1 MLSDYFLL
9 QLDSAFHL
17 RRPYDLMALL
27 EQEWR
32 VRNIDTL
39 YKELVS
45 RKAAIDKQLSSPE
58 SATDLEAHL
67 YAHDPDCLQ
76 AGRPLT
82 DTDLYP
88 SLAGDI
94 QDRIRWD

>member
-1 MLSDYFLL
+1 M
-9 QLDSAFHL
+9 
-17 RRPYDLMALL
+17 
-27 EQEWR
+27 
-32 VRNIDTL
+32 RNIDTL

-45 RKAAIDKQLSSPE
+45 RKAAIDGQWASLE
-58 SATDLEAHL
+58 GATDMEARL
-67 YAHDPDCLQ
+67 YSHDPDCLR
-76 AGRPLT
+76 AGHPLS

>member
-1 MLSDYFLL
+1 
-9 QLDSAFHL
+9 
-17 RRPYDLMALL
+17 
-27 EQEWR
+27 

-39 YKELVS
+39 YKDLVS
-45 RKAAIDKQLSSPE
+45 RKAAIDRQWASIE
-58 SATDLEAHL
+58 GATDLEARL
-67 YAHDPDCLQ
+67 YSHDPDCLW
-76 AGRPLT
+76 AGRPLS